1 LNHFLTMK
9 LHQRVSIISLLISL
23 QYSIPV
29 RAIRGLQDN
38 PLPEFETTDE
48 CSDVCPFNEPSYNID
63 KCDKATIE
71 TCGCVYGDPSCQYE
85 CGTEGTWHMMCY
97 GGSPPE
103 VDSRGTFETS
113 EECDPVCPDD
123 EPVFNIDTCI
133 KETIN
138 TCSCV
143 YGDPTCQYQCGTDET
158 WTMMCARGNPE
169 LVFPAEFE
177 TSKECAPVCPVNEP
191 VFNIDK
197 CIKET
202 INTCTCVYDDTYC
215 QYECGTDETWHMMC
229 TSGPSLPGD
238 GPDKDP
244 KSKKGLKTNRKAKKG
259 LKTKSKKIK
268 KLKS

>member
-97 GGSPPE
+97 GGSPPDVE
-103 VDSRGTFETS
+103 SRGTFETS
-113 EECDPVCPDD
+113 EECDLVCPAK
-123 EPVFNIDTCI
+123 EPVSNSDTCN
-133 KETIN
+133 KTTID

-143 YGDPTCQYQCGTDET
+143 YDDPTCLFQCGTE
-158 WTMMCARGNPE
+158 
-169 LVFPAEFE
+169 
-177 TSKECAPVCPVNEP
+177 
-191 VFNIDK
+191 
-197 CIKET
+197 
-202 INTCTCVYDDTYC
+202 YDDPTC
-215 QYECGTDETWHMMC
+215 RYECGTDETWHMMC